1 MYALEKI
8 GKPKN
13 IVIWRALPFGDL
25 LNIVPALRALRG
37 AFPDARV
44 TLISLSEGV
53 DFVKRFHTYLDD
65 FILFPGF
72 PGISNPAPD
81 VRLFPSFLNT
91 VQKLNFDLAI
101 QMQGPGEAAN
111 ALVSL
116 LGAKITAGFYLPG
129 SYCPD
134 ERYFLPYP
142 EAEPDLWRH
151 LRLMEFLGISSRG
164 AELEF
169 PLFSKDW
176 KGLQRIKE
184 DFLLYQDYACIHPA
198 ASGSELGWS
207 PATFAQLADGLSMLG
222 YQVVLTGTPES
233 AHMTRA
239 IALTMEARPID
250 LSEAKVEPG
259 VLAALISRACLV
271 VSNDVCISQLAA
283 ALRTPGLELHA
294 SRDISRGQDL
304 SQLLEDS
311 IDRFSSD
318 LTLQPI
324 KQAGTIDGSGQAL

>member
-13 IVIWRALPFGDL
+13 IVIWRALRFRDL

-37 AFPDARV
+37 AFPDTRV
-44 TLISLSEGV
+44 TLISLPEDV
-53 DFVKRFHTYLDD
+53 DFVTRFHAYLDD
-65 FILFPGF
+65 FIPFPGF
-72 PGISNPAPD
+72 PGLSNRAPD
-81 VRLFPSFLNT
+81 ARLFPSFLNT
-91 VQKLNFDLAI
+91 VQKLNFDLAL

-111 ALVSL
+111 ALASL

-134 ERYFLPYP
+134 ERYFLPYT
-142 EAEPDLWRH
+142 EAEPDLWRY
-151 LRLMEFLGISSRG
+151 LRLIEFLGIPLRG

-184 DFLLYQDYACIHPA
+184 EFLLYQDYVCIHPA
-198 ASGSELGWS
+198 AGASEIGWT
-207 PATFAQLADGLSMLG
+207 PATFARLADGLSTLG
-222 YQVVLTGTPES
+222 YQVVLTGNS
-233 AHMTRA
+233 DDGQMTQA
-239 IALTMEARPID
+239 IALSMQARPID
-250 LSEAKVEPG
+250 LSEANLEPG

-271 VSNDVCISQLAA
+271 VSNDIHVSQLAA
-283 ALRTPGLELHA
+283 ALRTPRLELDA
-294 SRDISRGQDL
+294 SQAVSRRQDL

-311 IDRFSSD
+311 MDSSSPD
-318 LTLQPI
+318 ILIQLL
-324 KQAGTIDGSGQAL
+324 KQVGTVDGSGQPL